1 MSEIYLVTGAN
12 SGLGLDSVRRLA
24 MMPSTK
30 KIYMVCRSENKA
42 SSAID
47 SIKGVE
53 GVDVT
58 KLQYVH
64 FDASASKE
72 EIFQIAKN
80 LEDNELITGVLLN
93 AGGVGHDKTGK
104 PIGPNHVLDIHQ
116 INLIG
121 HVQLVEALKPK
132 LAQGCKIVFSGSE
145 AARGI
150 LIMMIGTP
158 KLGGT
163 SDWYRNQLEG
173 NFPGYDPMDVYA
185 KTKGFAAL
193 YFAEWARQNPK
204 YSVLVVSPG
213 GTSGTSALITD
224 GVPAHFRLMM
234 PVIMPLMN
242 AIGVMHNLEDG
253 TDWYIQA
260 LTGKY
265 DEAFQS
271 GSFVAS
277 KRGTTGEVCDQTE
290 LRSGKMYADTVKQK
304 AAFAALSV
312 YTTKPHF

>member
-12 SGLGLDSVRRLA
+12 SGLGLHSVRRIA

-30 KIYMVCRSENKA
+30 KIYMGCRSENKA
-42 SSAID
+42 SVAID
-47 SIKGVE
+47 SIKGME
-53 GVDVT
+53 GVDRCD
-58 KLQYVH
+58 Q
-64 FDASASKE
+64 AST
-72 EIFQIAKN
+72 Q
-80 LEDNELITGVLLN
+80 
-93 AGGVGHDKTGK
+93 K
-104 PIGPNHVLDIHQ
+104 PVGPNQVLDIHQ

-173 NFPGYDPMDVYA
+173 KFPGYDPMDVYA

-213 GTSGTSALITD
+213 GTSGTSALNAD
-224 GVPAHFRLMM
+224 AVPAHFRLMM
-234 PVIMPLMN
+234 PVMMPLLKAM
-242 AIGVMHNLEDG
+242 GVIHNLEDG
-253 TDWYIQA
+253 TDRYIQA

-304 AAFAALSV
+304 VAFEALSV
-312 YTTKPHF
+312 YTTVEK